1 MRLNPVPN
9 KLLKSKSTK
18 NNNKVQARLSSIIE
32 TKKEKEKLKK
42 NYVQST
48 LNVHSIKSTLNLNVQ
63 SH

>member
-42 NYVQST
+42 IMFK
-48 LNVHSIKSTLNLNVQ
+48 VH
-63 SH
+63 